1 MKPANTGLWH
11 RLRPI
16 GRTPLFQQIQASECG
31 AASLG
36 ILLAHL
42 GRWVGMN
49 ELCKACGVSR
59 DGCSAADIQ
68 RAAAG
73 YGVDVTGWQRSADYL
88 KSLEAPAILFWEFK
102 HFLVLEGFRNNRFYI
117 NDPANGHY
125 SLDEATFQERYMGIV
140 LVARAG
146 PDFTPSERPLTI
158 RARLLP
164 WLGENR
170 AQIGIAFVLGLLL
183 AIPTLALP
191 ELLRYFTDAAT
202 GPDPPSATLMIGGT
216 LGIAAAVF
224 AILWLQ
230 QRVLLAVSVRIALVQ
245 SERFLSALLRLPM
258 EYFAQR
264 FSGELA
270 SRARLLDRIANTATT
285 RLTRLAIEL
294 TMSLIYLVWIALQDW
309 LLAATAVVV
318 AFLNVVVVR
327 SVYYRSKHENYRLR
341 RSQGMLSGI
350 GATAL
355 SRLDTLRA
363 TGTDGDFFTRLSGYQ
378 ALELR
383 YRQRS
388 AELGV
393 FANALP
399 PFFLMVGGAVVL
411 GIGGMRVITGDM
423 SIGDVV
429 ATYFVIGNFLLP
441 IGKYVEST
449 GLIQILEADLQ
460 RVQDVLDADP
470 ASGADSAETHG
481 ASRLV
486 SIGRRVRLAGRL
498 ELRDVT
504 FGYRPYHDPVIEG
517 FNLTLEPGQRVALVG
532 PSGSGKSTIASL
544 IAGVYRPWAGQVLF
558 DGHERD
564 EIPREVAIDSV
575 AHVNQRVNLFSG
587 TVRENLTMWNPT
599 VPDALVVDAAQD
611 AHIHDEI
618 AQRPLGYDT
627 TIEEGGQ
634 NFSGGQR
641 QRLEIARALVPRPS
655 LIILDEAT
663 SDLDAAVESRIDDSL
678 RRRGCACLIVAHR
691 LSTVRDC
698 DEILVLDRGRTV
710 QRGQHE
716 DLMLD
721 TEGLYHALV
730 MSQ

>member
-1 MKPANTGLWH
+1 MNPPFTGLLR
-11 RLRPI
+11 RLRPVP
-16 GRTPLFQQIQASECG
+16 RTPLFQQIQASECG

-36 ILLAHL
+36 IVLAHL
-42 GRWVGMN
+42 GRWTGMN

-73 YGVDVTGWQRSADYL
+73 YGVEVTGWQRSADYL
-88 KSLEAPAILFWEFK
+88 KSLEAPAILFWEFN
-102 HFLVLEGFRNNRFYI
+102 HFLVLEGFRNNRYYI

-125 SLDEATFQERYMGIV
+125 SLDEATFRERYMGIV
-140 LVARAG
+140 LVVRAG
-146 PDFTPSERPLTI
+146 PDFTPSERPQTI

-164 WLGENR
+164 WLGEHR
-170 AQIGIAFVLGLLL
+170 TQIGIAFVLGLLL
-183 AIPTLALP
+183 AVPTLALP

-202 GPDPPSATLMIGGT
+202 GPAPPSATLVIGGT
-216 LGIAAAVF
+216 LGIAVALF

-230 QRVLLAVSVRIALVQ
+230 QRVLLEVSVRIALSQ

-309 LLAATAVVV
+309 LLAGTAVVV
-318 AFLNVVVVR
+318 AFLNVAVARAV
-327 SVYYRSKHENYRLR
+327 SYRTKHENYRLR

-355 SRLDTLRA
+355 SRLDALRA
-363 TGTDGDFFTRLSGYQ
+363 TGTEGDFFTRLSGYQ
-378 ALELR
+378 ALELL

-411 GIGGMRVITGDM
+411 GIGGMRVISGDM

-441 IGKYVEST
+441 VGKYVESI
-449 GLIQILEADLQ
+449 GLLQILEADLQ

-470 ASGADSAETHG
+470 ASDSDSVETRT
-481 ASRLV
+481 ANRLV

-504 FGYRPYHDPVIEG
+504 FGYRPHHDPVIDG

-532 PSGSGKSTIASL
+532 PSGSGKSTLASL
-544 IAGVYRPWAGQVLF
+544 IAGVYRPWSGQVLF

-599 VPDALVVDAAQD
+599 VPDALVVDAAKD

-618 AQRPLGYDT
+618 ARRPLGYDT

-641 QRLEIARALVPRPS
+641 QRLEIARSLVPRPS

-663 SDLDAAVESRIDDSL
+663 SDLDAAVEARIDDSL

-691 LSTVRDC
+691 LSTIRDC

-716 DLMLD
+716 ELMQDD
-721 TEGLYHALV
+721 TGLYHDLV
-730 MSQ
+730 TAQ